1 MESEMIQ
8 GNPYESE
15 LEVKERA
22 GMVRAEVAQARPL
35 VSGRGERRRLRA
47 RLAAPKQLRVWWVPA
62 AFAMG
67 TLAGLILRG
76 M

>member
-1 MESEMIQ
+1 MIQ
-8 GNPYESE
+8 GSPYESE
-15 LEVKERA
+15 LEVKERTC
-22 GMVRAEVAQARPL
+22 MVRADVAQARPP
-35 VSGRGERRRLRA
+35 VSGRGERRRLRE
-47 RLAAPKQLRVWWVPA
+47 RLATPKQLRAWWVPA